1 MPGISVSN
9 VLITLLK
16 IDRACDIL
24 VRFVVGSTAE
34 PGETFFAT
42 PTALV
47 AGLVAAGLRSDHSGD
62 LVIVGQANAPQGLR
76 QEVANLLRPYLQ
88 NVVAIP
94 AQGQLGALA
103 YTQGNSI
110 FFGQGS
116 SIFVGDVTSKQL
128 LAHELTHVV
137 QQQQGK

>member
-1 MPGISVSN
+1 MPGIAVSN

-16 IDRACDIL
+16 VDNACDVL
-24 VRFVVGSTAE
+24 VRYVVGSTAE

-47 AGLVAAGLRSDHSGD
+47 AGLVAAGLKMFHSGD
-62 LVIVGQANAPQGLR
+62 LIMVGQANAPQGLR

-88 NVVAIP
+88 QVVAFP

-116 SIFVGDVTSKQL
+116 NIFVGDVTSKQL
-128 LAHELTHVV
+128 LAHELTHVI
-137 QQQQGK
+137 QQQQGQ